1 LCRLLSVHVVE
12 GVLQFL
18 DGELV
23 EMIHYLVQQSLSKKL

>member
-1 LCRLLSVHVVE
+1 
-12 GVLQFL
+12 LQFL